1 MPNYVLVSNSLNK
14 VSLHKGQRIS
24 TWLIDTGASI
34 SVVKYDSLKC
44 LHLPIHKERI
54 VINGIGGKV
63 FSEGFVYLKLN
74 YGKNIFEHKFYV
86 FETLP
91 CKTDGILGQ
100 DFLIKFRA
108 KLDFELS
115 SLHLFSRRNDEVAL
129 KVDYFED
136 KTNIYLTAPA
146 RSETIHYIDSTLTD
160 DSVVSTQELCEG
172 VYIAS
177 MVVKPKNGKIPIKI
191 HWVTDVN
198 LKYFNIH
205 TSKFDEYDVCNF
217 DRPVINADRVKK
229 LLSSLKLD
237 EMDDIER
244 KSIQDICSK
253 FPDIF
258 FIEGDKLGT
267 TSLYEQTIELKPHS
281 TPVYVKP
288 YRLPHAQKEE
298 IDRQIQGMLKE
309 GIIEEA
315 RSAWSSPLLLVPKKL
330 DNTGVKKWRVVI
342 DYRKLNEQVQD
353 DKFPLPNITDIL
365 DSLSGSMYFSHLDLY
380 QGFYQ
385 CNLHKQSRPYTAFT
399 TSKNQYQMTRLPM
412 GLKTSPNAFSR
423 MITVAMSGLNYEKC
437 LTYQD
442 DLAVF
447 GRSLEIHNQNLLSV
461 FLRNCEK

>member
-1 MPNYVLVSNSLNK
+1 MPL
-14 VSLHKGQRIS
+14 
-24 TWLIDTGASI
+24 
-34 SVVKYDSLKC
+34 
-44 LHLPIHKERI
+44 
-54 VINGIGGKV
+54 
-63 FSEGFVYLKLN
+63 
-74 YGKNIFEHKFYV
+74 
-86 FETLP
+86 
-91 CKTDGILGQ
+91 
-100 DFLIKFRA
+100 
-108 KLDFELS
+108 
-115 SLHLFSRRNDEVAL
+115 VAL

-191 HWVTDVN
+191 LNTRDTDVN

-385 CNLHKQSRPYTAFT
+385 CNLHKQSRTYTAFT
-399 TSKNQYQMTRLPM
+399 TSKNLYQMTRLPM